1 LTKESQLKAD
11 NLSQVDLMPA
21 AIKAWYVRNN
31 RNDLLAPLEYSN
43 DELSDVWDMEMLSE
57 NTPVPTK
64 VDTPKKMDT
73 SKAPSTPL
81 APAIKNKKV
90 KDPALNPLLKK
101 EKWNSKKNNVSI

>member
-1 LTKESQLKAD
+1 MVENAGYGATWAGPIAGLMMEKYINDTLTKESQLKAD

-57 NTPVPTK
+57 ATPVSK
-64 VDTPKKMDT
+64 VIPKNT
-73 SKAPSTPL
+73 LLLSKRIVL
-81 APAIKNKKV
+81 Q
-90 KDPALNPLLKK
+90 L
-101 EKWNSKKNNVSI
+101 